1 MRQNTNYSHMYNF
14 VTAKMVAEEHFGG
27 FLTKKQE
34 EGGQEGKQ
42 KTWKE
47 RMEEVIVK
55 SKKEKV

>member
-1 MRQNTNYSHMYNF
+1 MYNF